1 MEVKATAIKEVVIVT
16 PKLFQDARGHFSET
30 YVKSRFDCID
40 DIEFVQDN
48 QSLSTHKHT
57 IRGLHFQK
65 PPFAQ
70 AKLVRVICGVV
81 LDVAVDIRANS
92 PTYGKYVGAILSAQ
106 NAAQLY
112 VPIGFAHGFVT
123 LEDNTIVSY
132 KVSAPYNQQSEGG
145 IIFDD
150 ESIAIDWGIAR
161 DQAILSDKDMLL
173 PSFSSVDTVF

>member
-1 MEVKATAIKEVVIVT
+1 
-16 PKLFQDARGHFSET
+16 
-30 YVKSRFDCID
+30 
-40 DIEFVQDN
+40 
-48 QSLSTHKHT
+48 
-57 IRGLHFQK
+57 
-65 PPFAQ
+65 
-70 AKLVRVICGVV
+70 VRVICGVV

>member
-1 MEVKATAIKEVVIVT
+1 MEVKTTAIKEVVIVT
-16 PKLFQDARGHFSET
+16 PKVFQDSRGHFSET
-30 YVKSRFDCID
+30 YVKSRFDQID
-40 DIEFVQDN
+40 GIEFVQDN
-48 QSLSTHKHT
+48 QSISTKKNT

-70 AKLVRVICGVV
+70 AKLVRVICGRV

-92 PTYGKYVGAILSAQ
+92 PTFGKYVSAVISAQ

-123 LEDNTIVSY
+123 LDDETIVSY
-132 KVSAPYNQQSEGG
+132 KVSAPYDAASEGG

-150 ESIAIDWGIAR
+150 AALGIDWGVPR
-161 DQAILSDKDMLL
+161 EQAILSDKDLLL
-173 PSFSSVDTVF
+173 PSFVNMDRVF